1 MPIRPEPRT
10 YYCPKCGWQKTTAP
24 RSDALMPGDFYAECP
39 KCGNPDIKIREAGFL
54 TKLVSAINRI

>member
-24 RSDALMPGDFYAECP
+24 RSDALMPGEFYSECP
-39 KCGNPDIKIREAGFL
+39 RCGNTQLTIRKAGILSKII
-54 TKLVSAINRI
+54 SALPR